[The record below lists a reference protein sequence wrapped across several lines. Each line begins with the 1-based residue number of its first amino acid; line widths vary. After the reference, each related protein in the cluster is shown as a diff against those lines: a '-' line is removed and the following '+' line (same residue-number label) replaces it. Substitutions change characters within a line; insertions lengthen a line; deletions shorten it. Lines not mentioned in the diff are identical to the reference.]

1 MPRKANETKNKEIKA
16 PKEKNIDIKSIEIEL
31 NNYLEDRKVDIEKE
45 LTNKIDEQI
54 ELKVTKR
61 MKEEEKKLSRGKTGK
76 IIRRDIIIILL
87 LGVIGYFGY
96 CLYDIDYFNIRTKV
110 VDKTSD
116 NKKDDE
122 IKNNDKEEDNNEPIV
137 DTKPDSSYYIKNYGY
152 LLDNLL
158 IDDEEIY
165 NLFTKTITRDII
177 PNELVLKIAYKNINK
192 VLITNNNDMIT
203 FHKDSL
209 LESAKKIFG
218 EDINIKNE
226 IFTYNNIKF
235 MYYNDTYIGLKEE
248 SNSINLINK
257 IINANEENNELT
269 FEFIIAKT
277 SENKLLDIEDNIIE
291 EEYDNKDITE
301 YKDKLSTYIIVF
313 EKSEDNYIFKN
324 ITRK

>member
-1 MPRKANETKNKEIKA
+1 MPRKANETKKKEIKE

-76 IIRRDIIIILL
+76 IICRDIIILLL

-96 CLYDIDYFNIRTKV
+96 CLYDVDYFNIRTKV

-122 IKNNDKEEDNNEPIV
+122 IKNNDKEDNNEPVV

-226 IFTYNNIKF
+226 MFIYNNIKF

-248 SNSINLINK
+248 SSSINLINK

>member
-1 MPRKANETKNKEIKA
+1 MPRKANETKKKEIKE

-116 NKKDDE
+116 NKKDNE
-122 IKNNDKEEDNNEPIV
+122 IKNNDKEDNNEPVV
-137 DTKPDSSYYIKNYGY
+137 DTKPDSSYYIKSYGY

-248 SNSINLINK
+248 SSSINLINK

>member
-1 MPRKANETKNKEIKA
+1 MPRKANETKKKEIKE

-87 LGVIGYFGY
+87 LGVIGYFCY
-96 CLYDIDYFNIRTKV
+96 CLYDVDYFNIRTKV

-158 IDDEEIY
+158 INDEEIY
-165 NLFTKTITRDII
+165 NLFTKTITRETI

-226 IFTYNNIKF
+226 MFIYNNIKF

>member
-1 MPRKANETKNKEIKA
+1 MPRKANETKKKEIKE

-96 CLYDIDYFNIRTKV
+96 CLYDVDYFNIRTKV

-177 PNELVLKIAYKNINK
+177 PNELVLKIAYKNLNK
-192 VLITNNNDMIT
+192 VLITNSNDMIT

-226 IFTYNNIKF
+226 MFTYNNIKF

-248 SNSINLINK
+248 SSSINLINK

>member
-1 MPRKANETKNKEIKA
+1 MPRKANETKKKEIKE

-226 IFTYNNIKF
+226 MFIYNNIKF

>member
-1 MPRKANETKNKEIKA
+1 MPRKANETKKKEIKE

-116 NKKDDE
+116 NKKDNE

-226 IFTYNNIKF
+226 MFIYNNIKF

>member
-1 MPRKANETKNKEIKA
+1 MPRKANETKKKEIKE

-31 NNYLEDRKVDIEKE
+31 NNYLENRKDDIEKE

-96 CLYDIDYFNIRTKV
+96 CLYDVDYFNIRTKV

-122 IKNNDKEEDNNEPIV
+122 IKNNDKEDNNEPVV

-226 IFTYNNIKF
+226 MFIYNNIKF

-248 SNSINLINK
+248 SSSINLINK

>member
-226 IFTYNNIKF
+226 MFIYNNIKF

-248 SNSINLINK
+248 SSSINLINK

>member
-1 MPRKANETKNKEIKA
+1 MPRKANETKKKEIKE

-54 ELKVTKR
+54 ELKLTKR

-96 CLYDIDYFNIRTKV
+96 CLYDVDYFNIRTKV

-226 IFTYNNIKF
+226 MFTYNNIKF

-248 SNSINLINK
+248 SSSINLINK

-301 YKDKLSTYIIVF
+301 YKDKLSTYIITF

>member
-1 MPRKANETKNKEIKA
+1 MPRKANETKKKEIKE
-16 PKEKNIDIKSIEIEL
+16 PKEKNIDIKGIEIEL
-31 NNYLEDRKVDIEKE
+31 NNYLEDRKVNIEKE

-76 IIRRDIIIILL
+76 IIRRDIIILLL

-158 IDDEEIY
+158 INDEEIY
-165 NLFTKTITRDII
+165 NLFTKTITRETI

-226 IFTYNNIKF
+226 MFIYNNIKF

>member
-1 MPRKANETKNKEIKA
+1 MPRKANETKKKEIKE

-96 CLYDIDYFNIRTKV
+96 CLYDVDYFNIRTKV

-122 IKNNDKEEDNNEPIV
+122 IKNNDKEDNNEPVV

-226 IFTYNNIKF
+226 MFIYNNIKF

-248 SNSINLINK
+248 SSSINLINK
-257 IINANEENNELT
+257 IIDANEENNELT

>member
-1 MPRKANETKNKEIKA
+1 MPRKANETKKKEIKE

-96 CLYDIDYFNIRTKV
+96 CLYDVDYFNIRTKV

-226 IFTYNNIKF
+226 MFIYNNIKF

-248 SNSINLINK
+248 SSSINLINK

>member
-1 MPRKANETKNKEIKA
+1 MPRKANETKKKEIKE

-76 IIRRDIIIILL
+76 IICRDIIILLL

-96 CLYDIDYFNIRTKV
+96 CLYDVDYFNIRTKV

-122 IKNNDKEEDNNEPIV
+122 IKNNDKEDNNEPVV

-158 IDDEEIY
+158 IDDKEIY

-226 IFTYNNIKF
+226 MFIYNNIKF

-248 SNSINLINK
+248 SSSINLINK

>member
-1 MPRKANETKNKEIKA
+1 MPRKANETKKKEIKE

-96 CLYDIDYFNIRTKV
+96 CLYDVDYFNIRTKV

-158 IDDEEIY
+158 INDEEIY
-165 NLFTKTITRDII
+165 NLFTKTITRETI

-226 IFTYNNIKF
+226 MFTFNNIKF

-248 SNSINLINK
+248 SSSINLINK

-301 YKDKLSTYIIVF
+301 YKDKLSTYIVVF
-313 EKSEDNYIFKN
+313 EKSVDNYIFKN
-324 ITRK
+324 ITKK

>member
-1 MPRKANETKNKEIKA
+1 MPRKANETKKKEIKE

-96 CLYDIDYFNIRTKV
+96 CLYDVDYFNIRTKV

-122 IKNNDKEEDNNEPIV
+122 IKNNDKEDNNEPVV
-137 DTKPDSSYYIKNYGY
+137 DTKPDSSYYIKSYGY

-226 IFTYNNIKF
+226 MFTYNNTKF
-235 MYYNDTYIGLKEE
+235 MYYNETYLGLKED
-248 SNSINLINK
+248 SSKVN
-257 IINANEENNELT
+257 IITKVTDAKEEEGKLT
-269 FEFIIAKT
+269 FEFIVGKIS
-277 SENKLLDIEDNIIE
+277 SENQLLDIENNIIIE
-291 EEYDNKDITE
+291 EYNNEDINE
-301 YKDKLSTYIIVF
+301 LKEQLSTYIVAF
-313 EKSEDNYIFKN
+313 EKINDNYIFSN
-324 ITRK
+324 IESK

>member
-1 MPRKANETKNKEIKA
+1 MPRKANETKKKEIKE
-16 PKEKNIDIKSIEIEL
+16 PKEKNIDIKGIEIEL
-31 NNYLEDRKVDIEKE
+31 NNYLEDRKVNIEKE

-76 IIRRDIIIILL
+76 IIRRDIIILLL

-165 NLFTKTITRDII
+165 NLFTKTITRETI

-226 IFTYNNIKF
+226 MFIYNNIKF

>member
-1 MPRKANETKNKEIKA
+1 MPRKANETKKKEIKE

-87 LGVIGYFGY
+87 LGVIGYFCY
-96 CLYDIDYFNIRTKV
+96 CLYDVDYFNIRTKL
-110 VDKTSD
+110 VDKVND
-116 NKKDDE
+116 NKKDDK
-122 IKNNDKEEDNNEPIV
+122 IKNNDKKDNNEPVV

-152 LLDNLL
+152 LIDNLL

-165 NLFTKTITRDII
+165 NLFTKTITRETI

-203 FHKDSL
+203 FHKESL
-209 LESAKKIFG
+209 LEPAKKIFG

-226 IFTYNNIKF
+226 MFTFNNIKF

-248 SNSINLINK
+248 SSSINLINK
-257 IINANEENNELT
+257 IINANENNNELT

-324 ITRK
+324 ITKK

>member
-96 CLYDIDYFNIRTKV
+96 CLYDVDYFNIRTKV

-122 IKNNDKEEDNNEPIV
+122 IKNNDKEDNNEPVV

-226 IFTYNNIKF
+226 MFIYNNIKF

-248 SNSINLINK
+248 SSSINLINK
-257 IINANEENNELT
+257 IIDANEENNELT

>member
-1 MPRKANETKNKEIKA
+1 MPRKANETKKKEIKE

-122 IKNNDKEEDNNEPIV
+122 IKNNDKEDNNEPVV

-209 LESAKKIFG
+209 IESAKKIFG

-226 IFTYNNIKF
+226 MFTFNNIKF

-248 SNSINLINK
+248 SSSINLINK
-257 IINANEENNELT
+257 IINANEENNELK

-277 SENKLLDIEDNIIE
+277 SENKLLDIEDNIVD
-291 EEYDNKDITE
+291 EEYNNKDITE
-301 YKDKLSTYIIVF
+301 YKDKLSTYIITF

-324 ITRK
+324 ITKK